1 MALKD
6 INLDKLA
13 EKIAANR
20 TDRSNNQSMM
30 AAIKRMHSLVENVDL
45 EKQRHS
51 QDNFGMLFGA
61 NKELEFEQFKIGHMS
76 AEWTRLRH
84 SHRKQPI
91 ILYCHGGG
99 YATGS
104 MKYARSVTSK
114 FVEATSMSAVAF
126 NYRLAPE
133 HPYPAAIDDAVKI
146 WDYLMHQGY
155 GAEDVI
161 VVGDSAGGNLAL
173 ELLLR
178 IKEKGRMMPKALVLL
193 SPWTDLTSSGESQVT
208 RAQIDPVIEKDY
220 LESAIQY
227 YAGDHDLKD
236 PTISPLFAD
245 LTGFPTTYIQVGDN
259 EMLLD
264 DSTRLYE
271 TLLKYNVLTRIT
283 IYDGMWHVFQMAPF
297 KKSFE
302 AVKEAA
308 DFIYEICK

>member
-6 INLDKLA
+6 MNLERLA
-13 EKIAANR
+13 EKIALGRADK
-20 TDRSNNQSMM
+20 TSNQSMM
-30 AAIKRMHSLVENVDL
+30 AVIKRMHSLVENVDL
-45 EKQRHS
+45 EKQRHT

-61 NKELEFEQFKIGHMS
+61 NKELEFEQFKVGHMP

-104 MKYARSVTSK
+104 MKYARAVTSK
-114 FVEATSMSAVAF
+114 LVESTSMSAVAF
-126 NYRLAPE
+126 NYRLSPE

-146 WDYLMHQGY
+146 WDYLMYQGY
-155 GAEDVI
+155 GAEDIIVI
-161 VVGDSAGGNLAL
+161 GDSAGGNLAL

-178 IKEKGRMMPKALVLL
+178 IKAKERMMPKALVLL
-193 SPWTDLTSSGESQVT
+193 SPWTDLTSSGESQIT
-208 RAQIDPVIEKDY
+208 RAKIDPVIEKDY
-220 LESAIQY
+220 LESAIAY
-227 YAGDHDLKD
+227 YAGEHDLKD
-236 PTISPLFAD
+236 PSISPLYAD
-245 LTGFPTTYIQVGDN
+245 FTGFPPTYIQVGDN

-271 TLLKYNVLTRIT
+271 SLLRYNVLTRIS

-302 AVKEAA
+302 AIKEAA

>member
-6 INLDKLA
+6 INLDALVSKMNDR
-13 EKIAANR
+13 K
-20 TDRSNNQSMM
+20 TDKNNNQNVM

-45 EKQRHS
+45 QKQRHT

-61 NKELEFEQFKIGHMS
+61 NKELEFEQIKIGHMN

-104 MKYARSVTSK
+104 TKYARTVTSK
-114 FVEATSMSAVAF
+114 FVEATSMSAIAF
-126 NYRLAPE
+126 DYRLTPE
-133 HPYPAAIDDAVKI
+133 HPYPAAIDDAVKV
-146 WDYLMHQGY
+146 WDYLMYQGY
-155 GAEDVI
+155 GAEDII
-161 VVGDSAGGNLAL
+161 VAGDSAGGNLAL

-178 IKEKGRMMPKALVLL
+178 IKAKKRMMPKALVLL
-193 SPWTDLTSSGESQVT
+193 SPWTDMTCSGESHET
-208 RAQIDPVIEKDY
+208 RADIDPVLDREY
-220 LESAIQY
+220 LAAAIKY
-227 YAGDHDLKD
+227 YAGENELDD
-236 PTISPLFAD
+236 PRISPLYAD
-245 LTGFPTTYIQVGDN
+245 FTEFPPTYIQVGDN

-264 DSTRLYE
+264 DATRLYKE
-271 TLLKYNVLTRIT
+271 LLKYNVLTRIS

-302 AVKEAA
+302 AIKEAA